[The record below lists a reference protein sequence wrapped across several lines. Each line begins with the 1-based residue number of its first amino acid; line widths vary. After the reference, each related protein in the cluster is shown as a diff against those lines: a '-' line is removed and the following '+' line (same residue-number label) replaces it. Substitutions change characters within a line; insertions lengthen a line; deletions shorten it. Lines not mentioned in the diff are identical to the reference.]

1 MAEQKM
7 TTKFPRQ
14 SIIYLMLCLTGILI
28 FILGGILPNS
38 RTMAELSTKITDAQ
52 FQLEEQRALSP
63 FQKSLQDKSEKKE
76 SEILPLPAKGVLAQA
91 KINTLPMT
99 FSTAARVSGMSM
111 VSAIPNL
118 TALTGDAQFL
128 SVNVVLR
135 GDFLNLRKFLINL
148 GGIPYVKQIEE
159 IAIQQK
165 PDTKEFRLKIWV
177 AVG

>member
-7 TTKFPRQ
+7 AVKFPKQ
-14 SIIYLMLCLTGILI
+14 SIIYLTLCLSGILI
-28 FILGGILPNS
+28 FILTGILPNS
-38 RTMAELSTKITDAQ
+38 RTMAELSARVADAQ
-52 FQLEEQRALSP
+52 FRLEEQRALSP
-63 FQKSLQDKSEKKE
+63 FQASLRDKSEKKE
-76 SEILPLPAKGVLAQA
+76 SEILPLPAKGVLEQA

-99 FSTAARVSGMSM
+99 FSTAAKTSGLTLVSSN
-111 VSAIPNL
+111 PNL
-118 TALTGDAQFL
+118 NALTGDAQFL

-135 GDFLNLRKFLINL
+135 GDFINLRKFLINL

>member
-7 TTKFPRQ
+7 TTKFPKQ
-14 SIIYLMLCLTGILI
+14 SIIYLLLCLSGVFI
-28 FILGGILPNS
+28 FLLVGILPNS
-38 RTMAELSTKITDAQ
+38 RTIAELSSKTTDAQ
-52 FQLEEQRALSP
+52 LRLEEQQALSP
-63 FQKSLQDKSEKKE
+63 FQKPLQDKSEKKE
-76 SEILPLPAKGVLAQA
+76 SELLPLPAKGILEQA

-99 FSTAARVSGMSM
+99 FSTAARMSGMSL

-118 TALTGDAQFL
+118 NALTGDAQFL
-128 SVNVVLR
+128 SVNVFLR
-135 GDFLNLRKFLINL
+135 GDFINLRKFLIQI

-165 PDTKEFRLKIWV
+165 TDTKEFRLKIWV

>member
-14 SIIYLMLCLTGILI
+14 SVIYLLLCLTGILI
-28 FILGGILPNS
+28 FILAGILPNS
-38 RTMAELSTKITDAQ
+38 QTMAELSTKTTDVQ
-52 FQLEEQRALSP
+52 FQLEEQRELSP

-76 SEILPLPAKGVLAQA
+76 SETLPLPAKGILVQA

-99 FSTAARVSGMSM
+99 FSTAARMSGMSL

-118 TALTGDAQFL
+118 NALTGDAQFL
-128 SVNVVLR
+128 SVNVVLH
-135 GDFLNLRKFLINL
+135 GDFINLRKFLIHL

>member
-1 MAEQKM
+1 MAEQKRAV
-7 TTKFPRQ
+7 TFPKQ
-14 SIIYLMLCLTGILI
+14 SIIYLVLCLTGILI
-28 FILGGILPNS
+28 FVLTGILPNS
-38 RTMAELSTKITDAQ
+38 WKVAELSAKIEDTR
-52 FQLEEQRALSP
+52 FRLEEQRALSP
-63 FQKSLQDKSEKKE
+63 FLKSLQDKSEKKE
-76 SEILPLPAKGVLAQA
+76 SEVLPLPVKGILAQD

-99 FSTAARVSGMSM
+99 FSAAARMSGMSL

-118 TALTGDAQFL
+118 TALTGDAQAL

-135 GDFLNLRKFLINL
+135 GDFVNLRKFLIHL

>member
-7 TTKFPRQ
+7 TVKFPRQ
-14 SIIYLMLCLTGILI
+14 SITYLLLCLTGVLI
-28 FILGGILPNS
+28 FIFAGILPNS
-38 RTMAELSTKITDAQ
+38 RTMAELSTKTAVAR
-52 FQLEEQRALSP
+52 FQLEEQRELSP
-63 FQKSLQDKSEKKE
+63 FRKSLQEKSEKKE
-76 SEILPLPAKGVLAQA
+76 SEILPLPAKGSLAQA

-99 FSTAARVSGMSM
+99 FSTAAKVSGMTL

-118 TALTGDAQFL
+118 NALTGNAQSL
-128 SVNVVLR
+128 SINVVLR
-135 GDFLNLRKFLINL
+135 GNFLNLRKFMIHL

>member
-7 TTKFPRQ
+7 TVKFPRQ
-14 SIIYLMLCLTGILI
+14 SITYLLLCLTGVLI
-28 FILGGILPNS
+28 FIFAGILPNS
-38 RTMAELSTKITDAQ
+38 RTMAELSTKTAVAQ
-52 FQLEEQRALSP
+52 FQLEEQRELSP
-63 FQKSLQDKSEKKE
+63 FRKSLQEKSEKKE
-76 SEILPLPAKGVLAQA
+76 SEILPLPAKGSLAQA
-91 KINTLPMT
+91 KIDTLPMT
-99 FSTAARVSGMSM
+99 FSTAAKVSGMTL

-118 TALTGDAQFL
+118 NTLTGNAQSL
-128 SVNVVLR
+128 SIDVVLR
-135 GDFLNLRKFLINL
+135 GNFLNLRKFMIHL

>member
-7 TTKFPRQ
+7 TVKFPRQ
-14 SIIYLMLCLTGILI
+14 SITYLLLCLTGVLI
-28 FILGGILPNS
+28 FIFAGILPNN
-38 RTMAELSTKITDAQ
+38 RTMADLSTKTAAVR
-52 FQLEEQRALSP
+52 FQLEEQRELSP
-63 FQKSLQDKSEKKE
+63 FRKSLQEKSEKKE
-76 SEILPLPAKGVLAQA
+76 SEILPLPAKGNLAQA
-91 KINTLPMT
+91 KIDTLPMT
-99 FSTAARVSGMSM
+99 FSTAAKVSGMTL

-118 TALTGDAQFL
+118 NALTGNAQAL
-128 SVNVVLR
+128 SINVVLR
-135 GDFLNLRKFLINL
+135 GNFIDLRKFMIHL

>member
-7 TTKFPRQ
+7 TIKFPRQ
-14 SIIYLMLCLTGILI
+14 SIIYLLLCLTGILI
-28 FILGGILPNS
+28 FIFAGILPNS
-38 RTMAELSTKITDAQ
+38 RTMAELSTKTTDAQ

-76 SEILPLPAKGVLAQA
+76 SEILPMPEKGILEQA
-91 KINTLPMT
+91 KIDTLPMT
-99 FSTAARVSGMSM
+99 FSTAARMSGMSL

-118 TALTGDAQFL
+118 NALTGDAQSL
-128 SVNVVLR
+128 SINVVLR
-135 GDFLNLRKFLINL
+135 GNFLNLRKFMIHL

-165 PDTKEFRLKIWV
+165 PETKEFRLKIWV

>member
-7 TTKFPRQ
+7 AVKFPKQ
-14 SIIYLMLCLTGILI
+14 SILYLLLCLTGILI
-28 FILGGILPNS
+28 FILAGILPNS
-38 RTMAELSTKITDAQ
+38 RTIAELSTKTAEVQ
-52 FQLEEQRALSP
+52 FQIEEQRALSP
-63 FQKSLQDKSEKKE
+63 FQKSLRDKSEKKE
-76 SEILPLPAKGVLAQA
+76 SEVLPLPAKGILVQD

-99 FSTAARVSGMSM
+99 FSAAAKMSGMSI
-111 VSAIPNL
+111 VSSTPNL
-118 TALTGDAQFL
+118 NALTGDAQFL

-135 GDFLNLRKFLINL
+135 GDFINLRKFLIHL
-148 GGIPYVKQIEE
+148 GGIPYVRQIEE

>member
-7 TTKFPRQ
+7 AVTFPKQ
-14 SIIYLMLCLTGILI
+14 SIIYLVLCLTGILI
-28 FILGGILPNS
+28 FVLTGILPNS
-38 RTMAELSTKITDAQ
+38 RTMSELSAKIEDTR
-52 FQLEEQRALSP
+52 FRLEEQRALSP
-63 FQKSLQDKSEKKE
+63 FQKSLQVKSEKKE
-76 SEILPLPAKGVLAQA
+76 SEILPLPAKGVLEQA
-91 KINTLPMT
+91 RINTLPT
-99 FSTAARVSGMSM
+99 VFGSAARASGMSLA
-111 VSAIPNL
+111 SAIPNL
-118 TALTGDAQFL
+118 TALTGDAQAL

-135 GDFLNLRKFLINL
+135 GDFVNLRKFLIHL

>member
-1 MAEQKM
+1 MAEQN
-7 TTKFPRQ
+7 TTIKFPRQ
-14 SIIYLMLCLTGILI
+14 SVIYLLLCLTGILI
-28 FILGGILPNS
+28 FILAGILPNS
-38 RTMAELSTKITDAQ
+38 QTMAVLSTKTTDVQ
-52 FQLEEQRALSP
+52 FRLEEQRALSP

-76 SEILPLPAKGVLAQA
+76 SEILPLPAKGILVQA

-99 FSTAARVSGMSM
+99 FSTAAKMSGMSM
-111 VSAIPNL
+111 VSAIPTF
-118 TALTGDAQFL
+118 TALPGEAQFL

-135 GDFLNLRKFLINL
+135 GDFINFRKFLIHL
-148 GGIPYVKQIEE
+148 GGIPYVNQIEE

>member
-7 TTKFPRQ
+7 TTKFARKNI
-14 SIIYLMLCLTGILI
+14 SYLILCLTGILI
-28 FILGGILPNS
+28 FILAGILPNS
-38 RTMAELSTKITDAQ
+38 QTMAELSTKTTDAQ
-52 FQLEEQRALSP
+52 FRLEEQRALSP

-76 SEILPLPAKGVLAQA
+76 SEILPLPAKGMLMQT
-91 KINTLPMT
+91 KISTLPMT
-99 FSTAARVSGMSM
+99 LSTAARTSGMSL

-118 TALTGDAQFL
+118 NALTGDAQFL
-128 SVNVVLR
+128 SVNVVLH
-135 GDFLNLRKFLINL
+135 GDFMNLRKFLIHL

>member
-14 SIIYLMLCLTGILI
+14 SIIYILLCLTGILI
-28 FILGGILPNS
+28 FVFAGILPNS
-38 RTMAELSTKITDAQ
+38 RTMAELSTKTTDFR

-63 FQKSLQDKSEKKE
+63 FQKSLQDKSQKKE
-76 SEILPLPAKGVLAQA
+76 SEILPLPAKGTLAQA

-99 FSTAARVSGMSM
+99 FSTAAKMSGMSL
-111 VSAIPNL
+111 VSAIPTFN
-118 TALTGDAQFL
+118 AVPGDAQFL

-135 GDFLNLRKFLINL
+135 GDFMNLRKFLIHL
-148 GGIPYVKQIEE
+148 GGIPYVSQIEE

-165 PDTKEFRLKIWV
+165 PDTKEFRLKVWV

>member
-14 SIIYLMLCLTGILI
+14 SLIYLLLCLTGILT
-28 FILGGILPNS
+28 FILAGILPNI
-38 RTMAELSTKITDAQ
+38 RTMAELSTKTTDVQ
-52 FQLEEQRALSP
+52 FQLEEQRELSP
-63 FQKSLQDKSEKKE
+63 FQKSLQDKSEKTE
-76 SEILPLPAKGVLAQA
+76 SEILPLPAKGILVQT
-91 KINTLPMT
+91 KIDTLPMT
-99 FSTAARVSGMSM
+99 FSTTAKMSGMSL

-118 TALTGDAQFL
+118 NALTGDAQSL

-135 GDFLNLRKFLINL
+135 GDFINLRKFLITL
-148 GGIPYVKQIEE
+148 GGIPYMKQIEE

-165 PDTKEFRLKIWV
+165 PDTKEFRLKVWV

>member
-7 TTKFPRQ
+7 NIKFSRQ
-14 SIIYLMLCLTGILI
+14 SIIYLLLCLTGILI
-28 FILGGILPNS
+28 FILAGILPNS
-38 RTMAELSTKITDAQ
+38 RTMAELSQKTTDAQ
-52 FQLEEQRALSP
+52 FQFEEQRELSP

-76 SEILPLPAKGVLAQA
+76 SETLPLPAKGILAQA
-91 KINTLPMT
+91 KINTIPMT
-99 FSTAARVSGMSM
+99 FSTAARMSGMSL

-118 TALTGDAQFL
+118 NALTGDAQFL
-128 SVNVVLR
+128 SVNVILK
-135 GDFLNLRKFLINL
+135 GDFINLRKFLIHL